1 MCVFDSYDYSMSD
14 ITRNS
19 GITFKTAL
27 NEIKKLESQGVIKQT
42 RTSGKSIMYQ
52 WNKDSVQA
60 KSISNFA
67 LDIAMKNAVT

>member
-14 ITRNS
+14 IARNS
-19 GITFKTAL
+19 GLTFKTVL
-27 NEIKKLESQGVIKQT
+27 NGIKKLESQGVIKQT

-60 KSISNFA
+60 KSITKLA
-67 LDIAMKNAVT
+67 LDIAIKNAAS